1 MMAAMPRT
9 PSAPK
14 PPSRR
19 AAPLA
24 LAIMVALAGPAL
36 AQSGARP
43 FGLESSGWTL
53 VTASEDTWVYMKA
66 TTSADR
72 GVRRVWTAYDS
83 DRARERQGFRFHSVQ
98 SLAEF
103 DCGRGLSRVV
113 EETFHDSPGLKGKTW
128 QAPNFTP
135 TEWVAPAP
143 SSIGAIRLAYACR
156 TLSET

>member
-1 MMAAMPRT
+1 MSPADLALKPRLT
-9 PSAPK
+9 
-14 PPSRR
+14 
-19 AAPLA
+19 APLA
-24 LAIMVALAGPAL
+24 LALAVAFAAPAL
-36 AQSGARP
+36 AQSGPRP

-83 DRARERQGFRFHSVQ
+83 HKVRERQGFRVHSVQ

-103 DCGRGLSRVV
+103 DCGRGVSRVV
-113 EETFHDSPGLKGKTW
+113 EESFHDSPGLKGKSW
-128 QAPNFTP
+128 QAPNFVP
-135 TEWVAPAP
+135 TEWAAPAP
-143 SSIGAIRLAYACR
+143 NSIGAIRLAYACR